1 MDPRELEALTEVVHA
16 TFTVSILLV
25 VSFPVVVFILSKSLR
40 LKKVKVK
47 KKLTSQETGG
57 TDMGKTAGG
66 ERAGPLQHWGSESG
80 EALD

>member
-25 VSFPVVVFILSKSLR
+25 VSFPVVE
-40 LKKVKVK
+40 KVK